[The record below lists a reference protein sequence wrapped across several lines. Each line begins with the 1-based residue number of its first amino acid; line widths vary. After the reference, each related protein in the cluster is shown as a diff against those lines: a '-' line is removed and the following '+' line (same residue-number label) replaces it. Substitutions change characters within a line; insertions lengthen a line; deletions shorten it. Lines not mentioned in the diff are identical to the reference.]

1 MKRFHTTEGVPFRL
15 ITVAAGLCLFL
26 FAAAAPASAITAEEI
41 VRKMEANQVHA
52 SSRIE
57 GTLIIT
63 DRFGVK
69 TTTFI
74 SHSRGEEEAL
84 IEFTSPARGGAED
97 PPDQRRDLP
106 LLPGRRGGDQEF
118 QGSALRDAVL
128 GSDFS
133 YEDMTGGQG
142 AARFL
147 RRHLEGTEILDGAP
161 CYRILLK
168 AKSRN
173 VPYPQER
180 IWVDAAT
187 FVGMRIE
194 KYSLS
199 GALLKEMIVLDTAV
213 RNGRTFPVHV
223 IMKDSMK
230 KDSSTEFIITKIEIG
245 VSIPD
250 SLFSLEE
257 LSW

>member
-84 IEFTSPARGGAED
+84 IEFTSPAEAGQKILRTNDEIYLFYPDAEEVI
-97 PPDQRRDLP
+97 RI
-106 LLPGRRGGDQEF
+106 

-133 YEDMTGGQG
+133 YEDMTGDKGLLDSF
-142 AARFL
+142 AVT
-147 RRHLEGTEILDGAP
+147 LEGTEILDGAP